1 MREKLIYLLRTK
13 KWNPYC
19 LRHSAITYDSD
30 YLPEYAVRKKARWSM
45 NSRQGSLYIKSRMGG
60 DLKRAI
66 LTRNGIALENDELWP
81 KPAARQCPRCNL
93 VNTLENK
100 YCSKCSYPLTAQAYD
115 EVKMTLIC
123 RAYPL
128 PAALH
133 NSQPPA
139 VHQVQATI
147 CKMVQLIITWAL
159 KNRDCSICN
168 LDKPWQIWPRLQMA
182 LLNNKYNRHGLH
194 TLP

>member
-66 LTRNGIALENDELWP
+66 LTRNGIALENDEL
-81 KPAARQCPRCNL
+81 
-93 VNTLENK
+93 
-100 YCSKCSYPLTAQAYD
+100 
-115 EVKMTLIC
+115 
-123 RAYPL
+123 
-128 PAALH
+128 
-133 NSQPPA
+133 
-139 VHQVQATI
+139 
-147 CKMVQLIITWAL
+147 
-159 KNRDCSICN
+159 
-168 LDKPWQIWPRLQMA
+168 
-182 LLNNKYNRHGLH
+182 
-194 TLP
+194 